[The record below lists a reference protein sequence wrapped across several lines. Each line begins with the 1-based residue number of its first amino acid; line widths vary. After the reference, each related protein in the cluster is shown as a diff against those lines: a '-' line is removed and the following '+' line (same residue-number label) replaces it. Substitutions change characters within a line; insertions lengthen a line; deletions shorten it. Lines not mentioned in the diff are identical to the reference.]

1 MIELST
7 NRSVYQFCS
16 TCRSR
21 MAVSYSDG
29 DVYAARCPDN
39 HESILTYKTFTAFKK
54 YALELFAPKIG
65 MGDV

>member
-7 NRSVYQFCS
+7 ERSVYQFCS

-29 DVYAARCPDN
+29 DVYAARCPDQ
-39 HESILTYKTFTAFKK
+39 HESILTYKTFDAFKK
-54 YALELFAPKIG
+54 YALILFAPKIG
-65 MGDV
+65 ATEV